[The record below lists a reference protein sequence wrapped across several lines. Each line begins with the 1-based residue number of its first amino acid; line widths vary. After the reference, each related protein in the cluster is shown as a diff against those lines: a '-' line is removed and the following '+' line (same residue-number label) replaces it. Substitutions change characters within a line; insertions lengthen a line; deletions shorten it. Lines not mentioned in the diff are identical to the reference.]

1 MPLPKIEDARK
12 LSDDDLAAEI
22 LAGKRKLFELRL
34 QQATRRLEKPHEFR
48 HTRHRVAQLMT
59 VERERQLGI
68 APTAKEP
75 TKKESQAASKKET
88 KTKTKKSSVTQEE
101 E

>member
-1 MPLPKIEDARK
+1 MADIRK
-12 LSDDDLAAEI
+12 LSDEEVSTEI
-22 LAGKRKLFELRL
+22 LAAKRKLFELRL

-48 HTRHRVAQLMT
+48 HTRHRLAQLMT

-68 APTAKEP
+68 APKSAPEEP
-75 TKKESQAASKKET
+75 QEQKSKAASQKAT
-88 KTKTKKSSVTQEE
+88 KAKSSVTQEE